1 VANKRRL
8 LNATF
13 LKRQGGTM
21 LSTLRAGMRLPFSQ
35 FWPMYLEAHR
45 QPGTRAWHYIA
56 TLCGIL
62 SSLLAAIESEILI
75 MAGGIMSSYCMA
87 IASHRW
93 IEHNKPLIGVN
104 PILGAYADLKM
115 SWLALRGA
123 LPGEYVRLGLR
134 PITPAAGQVATGS

>member
-1 VANKRRL
+1 
-8 LNATF
+8 
-13 LKRQGGTM
+13 M

-45 QPGTRAWHYIA
+45 QPGTRAWHYAA

-62 SSLLAAIESEILI
+62 STLLAAIESEILI
-75 MAGGIMSSYCMA
+75 MAAGILASYCIA
-87 IASHRW
+87 IASHKL

-104 PILGAYADLKM
+104 PILGACADLKM
-115 SWLALRGA
+115 SWLTLRGA

-134 PITPAAGQVATGS
+134 PITAAASRAVPEN